1 MDQVEI
7 PIEDIREIS
16 SLGEN
21 PVYRFEELL
30 NETNRNELESVLFD
44 QLELDISA
52 DDIDDYEIMAD
63 KVVLYIDDVDDEA

>member
-1 MDQVEI
+1 MDQIEI

-44 QLELDISA
+44 QLELDINA